1 MASIVAAVQVGHQL
15 LGEDAATLQLPHL
28 LLLQQQGSH
37 LADNRGIVG
46 EDPDDTGRVFYFL
59 IEPLHCFGAP
69 DLAPMIGW
77 EGPERQGAF
86 LGLGHQRGRSRELLS
101 EHRDHLIPLL
111 LLTSVSGAS

>member
-1 MASIVAAVQVGHQL
+1 
-15 LGEDAATLQLPHL
+15 
-28 LLLQQQGSH
+28 
-37 LADNRGIVG
+37 
-46 EDPDDTGRVFYFL
+46 
-59 IEPLHCFGAP
+59 
-69 DLAPMIGW
+69 MIGW